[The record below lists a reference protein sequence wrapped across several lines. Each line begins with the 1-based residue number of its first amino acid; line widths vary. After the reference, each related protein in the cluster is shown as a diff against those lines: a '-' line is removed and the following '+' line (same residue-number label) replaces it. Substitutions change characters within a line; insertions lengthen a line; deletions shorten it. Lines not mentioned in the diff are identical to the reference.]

1 MLRNALWVVLACATL
16 VCGCGKKN
24 EPVSEAPK
32 PEAAPA
38 RQAEA
43 GADTAL
49 DATPSNVSPVA
60 EKPLPPPPPAV
71 AARADNVLRP
81 AVIGDVDPFLTSQLR
96 DFVSKQ
102 GRLPE
107 SFSEFATLRLD
118 SIPRPPAGKKWVID
132 VAGMQV
138 KAVSTK

>member
-1 MLRNALWVVLACATL
+1 
-16 VCGCGKKN
+16 
-24 EPVSEAPK
+24 
-32 PEAAPA
+32 
-38 RQAEA
+38 
-43 GADTAL
+43 
-49 DATPSNVSPVA
+49 
-60 EKPLPPPPPAV
+60 
-71 AARADNVLRP
+71 VLRP